1 MCIIEKKNWL
11 FMCQILNQLFPIFL
25 EVQKFCAIL
34 EVNKKDLLQYS
45 CKKNAKGIVKLGK
58 KNKKVLRQSC
68 NSIDIF

>member
-1 MCIIEKKNWL
+1 MYNWKKELIVYVPNL
-11 FMCQILNQLFPIFL
+11 EPIVSYILRSL
-25 EVQKFCAIL
+25 EVCAIL

>member
-1 MCIIEKKNWL
+1 MYNWKKELIVYVPNL
-11 FMCQILNQLFPIFL
+11 EPIVSYILRSL
-25 EVQKFCAIL
+25 EVCAIL

-45 CKKNAKGIVKLGK
+45 CKKNAKGIAKLGK